1 MAGSCLFCRI
11 GAGEIES
18 DTLYRDDTCFV
29 IRDIAPR
36 APVHLLVVPTRH
48 FTRLAGLT
56 VDDYPMLGGMFS
68 AARKM
73 AEQEGVSGSGYR
85 LVINQG
91 NDAGQQVDHLHLHLL
106 AGRPLGGMG

>member
-11 GAGEIES
+11 GVGEIES
-18 DTLYRDDTCFV
+18 EILYRDDSCFV

-36 APVHLLVVPTRH
+36 APVHLLVVPNRH

-56 VDDYPMLGGMFS
+56 AEDYPMLGGMFR
-68 AARKM
+68 AAREM
-73 AEQEGVSGSGYR
+73 AELQGVAGSGYR

-91 NDAGQQVDHLHLHLL
+91 GDAGQQVDHLHLHLL

>member
-1 MAGSCLFCRI
+1 MAESCLFCRI
-11 GAGEIES
+11 GVGEIES
-18 DTLYRDDTCFV
+18 EILYRDDTCFV

-36 APVHLLVVPTRH
+36 SPVHLLVVPIRH
-48 FTRLAGLT
+48 FTRLAGLSA
-56 VDDYPMLGGMFS
+56 DDYPMLGGMFS